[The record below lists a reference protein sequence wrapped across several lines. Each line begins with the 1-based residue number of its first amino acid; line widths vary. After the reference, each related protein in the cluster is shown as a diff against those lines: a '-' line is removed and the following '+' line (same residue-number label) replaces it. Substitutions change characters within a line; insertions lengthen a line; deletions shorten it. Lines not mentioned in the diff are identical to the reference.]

1 MHDVVKSSYFTTHY
15 PEAGRGTTFILHDE
29 KTDQVK
35 WEKTVAHNENAIGFN
50 DKYLSLDIDYGGST
64 QRDLQVFDLES
75 GACVLHT
82 KKRL

>member
-1 MHDVVKSSYFTTHY
+1 MHNVVKSSYLTTHY
-15 PEAGRGTTFILHDE
+15 PEAGSCTTFMLHDE

-35 WEKTVAHNENAIGFN
+35 WEKTVAYNENAVGFN
-50 DKYLSLDIDYGGST
+50 DKYLSLDIDCEGLT

-82 KKRL
+82 KKRP